1 MKTEHIILSIE
12 TSCDETSLSLIRSTK
27 ISDTEV
33 SIEKISHIVHSQ
45 AELHAEYGGVFP
57 ALAKREHASNLV
69 PLMLELIKE
78 TEGKGESVFVNTGA
92 KELNEKI
99 NLDIKNLLDRE
110 PELYDNIVR
119 HLIGW
124 QGNIDAIAITQGPG
138 LEPALWV
145 GINFARALG
154 LLWGVKTVPINHMKG
169 HMISALFSPEKS
181 SLISPLFPILGLLI
195 SGGHTEIIS
204 MSDPDTFSLV
214 GKTRDDAVGEA
225 YDKVARLLDL
235 PYPGGPEIARLALEA
250 RERNLVSEA
259 ELPRPMINTNDYDF
273 SFSGLKT
280 AVLYAVKD
288 KELSSE
294 EKMMLAGEFEE
305 AIVDVLTHKLSKAY
319 KEYMPSLCVVGG
331 GVAANTYLRERL
343 IQSLKEVQSDAEIY
357 FPTQELATDNAFMI
371 ALALAFNISFGERS
385 IEELAE
391 DEIKA
396 TGNLHITS

>member
-1 MKTEHIILSIE
+1 MKTVHIILSIE

-27 ISDTEV
+27 VSDTEV

-78 TEGKGESVFVNTGA
+78 TEGKGESVFAKTGA
-92 KELNEKI
+92 TELDEKT

-119 HLIGW
+119 HLTGW

-169 HMISALFSPEKS
+169 HMISALFNPGKS
-181 SLISPLFPILGLLI
+181 SLILPEFPILGLLI
-195 SGGHTEIIS
+195 SGGHTEIIN
-204 MSDPDTFSLV
+204 MSDADTFSLV

-250 RERNLVSEA
+250 REKNLVSET
-259 ELPRPMINTNDYDF
+259 ELPRPMIHTSDYDF

-288 KELSSE
+288 KELSAD

-305 AIVDVLTHKLSKAY
+305 AIAEVLTHKLSKAY

-343 IQSLKEVQSDAEIY
+343 TQSLKEVQSDAEIY

-385 IEELAE
+385 VEELAE
-391 DEIKA
+391 DEIRA

>member
-235 PYPGGPEIARLALEA
+235 PYPGGPEIARLALEV
-250 RERNLVSEA
+250 RKRNLVSEI